1 MKYEEAYI
9 QSKDIDWFC
18 IIGGVYC
25 HIASAGGALP
35 DVINDRDKLRDIQK
49 RVFET
54 QDRFHDEEIIIN
66 HDFLHQRFG
75 LIGNNSDEIDA
86 YLDSF
91 ISMARKGFCSI
102 DRTNVM
108 DTTDNIYH
116 IVCYPSRHVDLPE
129 FNDLYKI
136 EDKFIRYDYPNNI
149 DIFSFFD
156 R

>member
-35 DVINDRDKLRDIQK
+35 DVINDRDKLRDIQQ
-49 RVFET
+49 RVFKT
-54 QDRFHDEEIIIN
+54 RDRFHDEEIIIN
-66 HDFLHQRFG
+66 HDFLLQRFG
-75 LIGNNSDEIDA
+75 QIDNNNDAIVA

-91 ISMARKGFCSI
+91 RSMARKGFCSI

-108 DTTDNIYH
+108 DTSDNRYH
-116 IVCYPSRHVDLPE
+116 IVCYPPRHVELPE
-129 FNDLYKI
+129 LNDLYKI
-136 EDKFIRYDYPNNI
+136 EDKFIRYDSPNNI